1 MLLCWYRLRS
11 RLILDDGTIV
21 TDSLALYSIHTHTR
35 LCSMSH
41 TPRQCGVC
49 LSLFAH
55 SSVWSVAHCRVV
67 LLVGWLAMHM
77 LQDELPNPPGIPAF
91 PYAPSAEDHCGAA
104 QPILTWKRENACPQ
118 SPTPPSDTPQKGL
131 ARAQSPALR
140 SVCCCPCRPQQQK
153 PRRRHGVLPLRA
165 ANLGLPAY

>member
-1 MLLCWYRLRS
+1 MSQRRLCKGRSCVLLCWYRLRS
-11 RLILDDGTIV
+11 RLILDDGTNV
-21 TDSLALYSIHTHTR
+21 TVSLVLYSIHTHTR

-67 LLVGWLAMHM
+67 LLVGWLAMHGD
-77 LQDELPNPPGIPAF
+77 QDDYPILPVPSISAF

-118 SPTPPSDTPQKGL
+118 SPSFGIWSSGQ
-131 ARAQSPALR
+131 
-140 SVCCCPCRPQQQK
+140 
-153 PRRRHGVLPLRA
+153 
-165 ANLGLPAY
+165 N